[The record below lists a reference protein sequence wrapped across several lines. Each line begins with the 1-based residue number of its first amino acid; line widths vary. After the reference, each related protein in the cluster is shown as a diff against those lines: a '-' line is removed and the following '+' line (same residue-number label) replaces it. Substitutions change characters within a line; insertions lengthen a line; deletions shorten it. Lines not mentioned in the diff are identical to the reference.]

1 MGDAVGCALEINQY
15 PEFNDNILLFVDTV
29 SVPGSGLVISPDSRP
44 IVCRALLGPIMNTQR
59 MVADHHGMIPNTE
72 LKDCFITHFE
82 ACSKPFNMS
91 RLWEVQQ
98 QAVPPGLGAMSLQE
112 GWIQGYSNFQ
122 NYNQC
127 AQTFEAKNTT
137 NGQHW
142 QQQHQLRHQQ
152 RVYQTSQ
159 SQECQMQPQKIK
171 LPRRARELNALSS
184 SFEFNQNILYCPTQS
199 IPAVGNT
206 TEDQQL
212 SGRSTPTRNE
222 QQTGPSSPVTEIA
235 IKMEG
240 ILGSAPNS
248 PSVQESKSLTTS
260 LSASAPA
267 FVPAFGASLG
277 NNGDVGQ
284 SATAA
289 MTPTRRVSSSDHF
302 ITPTHKSQ
310 HQQSSILSQEDV
322 EQQEYQ
328 EHQSPTLK
336 TLHNQFMEE
345 YVTRSPHADPAAPWL
360 TYECDSVRQA
370 MQQFVGAEG
379 EIAEARLFEN
389 MSKQADAALQPAKSK
404 EIFKRMRAM
413 EPLGLQAV
421 QQFCIDSLHL
431 LPGLEIK
438 MMGEVADFAK
448 RIGCVED
455 AREMFAR
462 MRSLQPSSQ
471 HAWLESAKMEE
482 ELGCVEQCEELLLQ
496 GLVQC
501 PQSDSILLKAV
512 KLQEKL
518 GNMRMARSLLSRMKL
533 IPVERAWR
541 VILEGALLETRAGN
555 VPVARKVFKYLIK
568 SVPWYGPIYCDM
580 CAVHERE
587 CDWLRAEKIVACGL
601 MNIPRYGP
609 LWLCAMRV
617 CERKFML
624 PTNGKPLP
632 NAVQLVCDQT
642 RKIATQAL
650 QLMGS
655 KELVW
660 KLLMQ
665 ASQSEA
671 RAGNLSNWRSAI
683 MSAALSVPDNL
694 RWKVWNTAAK
704 MELVCGDAS
713 LCLPLLDRA
722 LQVICAV
729 SDM

>member
-1 MGDAVGCALEINQY
+1 MQRIIANDCVTGPSIEPNDCLITQFDAN
-15 PEFNDNILLFVDTV
+15 
-29 SVPGSGLVISPDSRP
+29 
-44 IVCRALLGPIMNTQR
+44 
-59 MVADHHGMIPNTE
+59 
-72 LKDCFITHFE
+72 
-82 ACSKPFNMS
+82 SKPFIMS
-91 RLWEVQQ
+91 GMWKEQQ
-98 QAVPPGLGAMSLQE
+98 QAAPPVLSAISLHANE
-112 GWIQGYSNFQ
+112 GWIHGYSNFQ
-122 NYNQC
+122 QSCNQC
-127 AQTFEAKNTT
+127 SQEFLDQNLANYQ
-137 NGQHW
+137 QHY
-142 QQQHQLRHQQ
+142 QQHQELRAQQ
-152 RVYQTSQ
+152 VNHL
-159 SQECQMQPQKIK
+159 QEMPLGQQKFK
-171 LPRRARELNALSS
+171 QPRRARELNAMSG
-184 SFEFNQNILYCPTQS
+184 SFDFNKNSCQFLGQL
-199 IPAVGNT
+199 IPAVGNIA
-206 TEDQQL
+206 EDQQL

-222 QQTGPSSPVTEIA
+222 HQAGPTSPVTEIA
-235 IKMEG
+235 IRIEG
-240 ILGSAPNS
+240 ILGTAPVS
-248 PSVQESKSLTTS
+248 PLVHEPKIVSTN

-267 FVPAFGASLG
+267 FVPAFSASFS
-277 NNGDVGQ
+277 NNNEVGQ
-284 SATAA
+284 SAAA
-289 MTPTRRVSSSDHF
+289 AVTPTRRKFSSHQF

-310 HQQSSILSQEDV
+310 HHSSITSQDEAELQD
-322 EQQEYQ
+322 YR
-328 EHQSPTLK
+328 EHQSPALK

-370 MQQFVGAEG
+370 MQQFIGAEG
-379 EIAEARLFEN
+379 EIPEAHLSENAGKQSEALF
-389 MSKQADAALQPAKSK
+389 QPAKSK
-404 EIFKRMRAM
+404 EIFKKMRAL
-413 EPLGLQAV
+413 ERQGLRAV
-421 QQFCIDSLHL
+421 QQFCNDSLHSI
-431 LPGLEIK
+431 PGLEIK

-448 RIGCVED
+448 RIGCVEE
-455 AREMFAR
+455 ARDMFAR
-462 MRSLQPSSQ
+462 MRNLQPSSQ

-601 MNIPRYGP
+601 TNIPRYGP

-624 PTNGKPLP
+624 PANSKPLY
-632 NAVQLVCDQT
+632 NAAHFVCDHA

-683 MSAALSVPDNL
+683 SSAALSAPDNL
-694 RWKVWNTAAK
+694 RWKVWNAAAK
-704 MELVCGDAS
+704 MELVCGDAN

-722 LQVICAV
+722 LQVRGALIVVQYGAP
-729 SDM
+729 

>member
-1 MGDAVGCALEINQY
+1 
-15 PEFNDNILLFVDTV
+15 
-29 SVPGSGLVISPDSRP
+29 
-44 IVCRALLGPIMNTQR
+44 MNRQR
-59 MVADHHGMIPNTE
+59 FIADHFGVVPNTE
-72 LKDCFITHFE
+72 PNHCNAIKFD
-82 ACSKPFNMS
+82 ANSKPFMMS
-91 RLWEVQQ
+91 GMWKAQQ
-98 QAVPPGLGAMSLQE
+98 QAVQPVLSDLHPNGEWIE
-112 GWIQGYSNFQ
+112 GISNAQ
-122 NYNQC
+122 QSYNEHSHNFS
-127 AQTFEAKNTT
+127 AQTLA
-137 NGQHW
+137 NGQYW
-142 QQQHQLRHQQ
+142 QLHYQQHQQLGVQ
-152 RVYQTSQ
+152 RESR
-159 SQECQMQPQKIK
+159 SQEVPLHQQKIK
-171 LPRRARELNALSS
+171 QPRQAELNVLSS
-184 SFEFNQNILYCPTQS
+184 SFELSNFAFQFPGQQTR
-199 IPAVGNT
+199 AVGSI

-222 QQTGPSSPVTEIA
+222 HQAGPSSPVTEIA

-240 ILGSAPNS
+240 ILATAPNDAS
-248 PSVQESKSLTTS
+248 IKEPKCMSTN
-260 LSASAPA
+260 LSASAPV
-267 FVPAFGASLG
+267 FVPAFGTSFT
-277 NNGDVGQ
+277 NNDEAGQ
-284 SATAA
+284 RENAAT
-289 MTPTRRVSSSDHF
+289 TPTRRIFSSQQF
-302 ITPTHKSQ
+302 ITPTHKPQQQLNIASQ
-310 HQQSSILSQEDV
+310 DET

-328 EHQSPTLK
+328 EHHSPALK

-370 MQQFVGAEG
+370 MQQFIGAEG
-379 EIAEARLFEN
+379 EIAEARLSE
-389 MSKQADAALQPAKSK
+389 SAGRQADASLQPAKSK
-404 EIFKRMRAM
+404 EIFKRMRSL
-413 EPLGLQAV
+413 ERHGLSAV
-421 QQFCIDSLHL
+421 QQFCNDSLHL

-448 RIGCVED
+448 RIGCVEE

-462 MRSLQPSSQ
+462 MRNQQPSSQ

-482 ELGCVEQCEELLLQ
+482 ELGCLEQCEELLLQ

-601 MNIPRYGP
+601 TNIPRYGP

-624 PTNGKPLP
+624 PANGKPLFD
-632 NAVQLVCDQT
+632 AAQLVCDHA

-683 MSAALSVPDNL
+683 TSAALSVPDNL
-694 RWKVWNTAAK
+694 RWKVWNAAAK
-704 MELVCGDAS
+704 MELACGDAN

-722 LQVICAV
+722 LQVICPFTSV
-729 SDM
+729 HCHELV